1 MFSQESGE
9 ATSLQKKMCC
19 SFRLSSRTA
28 SEDSKSDAAKLS
40 RFRSKQTE
48 WSELV
53 GSDSQ
58 SAPTAHLTQAHPR
71 WCLLVCLVL
80 LHWWKSKPFC
90 LVRLGNSLIW
100 FNWFIH
106 LVFMRRARVSALLT
120 IIRGNCLQ
128 PSSNNIFSPEAE
140 CSPRAGPTTPCG
152 HVRREASV
160 LFSRTVCVLR
170 NALCTIFVW
179 LWFFFFFNYLTWVS
193 EEWGN
198 RCVKKA
204 KVC

>member
-1 MFSQESGE
+1 
-9 ATSLQKKMCC
+9 MCC

-128 PSSNNIFSPEAE
+128 PSSNNIFSPEAAVAALWA
-140 CSPRAGPTTPCG
+140 CPTRG
-152 HVRREASV
+152 LSVVFQNSVRFKKRS
-160 LFSRTVCVLR
+160 LHNFCV
-170 NALCTIFVW
+170 IVI
-179 LWFFFFFNYLTWVS
+179 FFFFNYLTWVS

>member
-1 MFSQESGE
+1 
-9 ATSLQKKMCC
+9 MCC

-40 RFRSKQTE
+40 RFRSKQTQ

-80 LHWWKSKPFC
+80 LHRWKSKPFC
-90 LVRLGNSLIW
+90 LVRLGNWLIW

-120 IIRGNCLQ
+120 IIQEIVCNPVQ
-128 PSSNNIFSPEAE
+128 
-140 CSPRAGPTTPCG
+140 TTFLA
-152 HVRREASV
+152 RKRSV
-160 LFSRTVCVLR
+160 LRGQGRRRPMGKSDERPQCCFPEQC
-170 NALCTIFVW
+170 AF
-179 LWFFFFFNYLTWVS
+179 
-193 EEWGN
+193 
-198 RCVKKA
+198 
-204 KVC
+204 